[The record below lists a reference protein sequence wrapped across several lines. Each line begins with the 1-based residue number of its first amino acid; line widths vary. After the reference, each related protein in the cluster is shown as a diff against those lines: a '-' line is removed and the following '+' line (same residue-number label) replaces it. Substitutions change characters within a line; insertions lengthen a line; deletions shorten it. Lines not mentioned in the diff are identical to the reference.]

1 MENKEEGLSARALE
15 VRKIFRDRDIKY
27 DFKIKLTREEEQ
39 QKLVNVLKN
48 ERDCNLYKKLTVAK
62 LKEYLTVFELST
74 RGNKPELFKRLL
86 EKII

>member
-15 VRKIFRDRDIKY
+15 VRKIFRDRDIKHN
-27 DFKIKLTREEEQ
+27 FHIKLTLEEQQ

-48 ERDCNLYKKLTVAK
+48 ERDCNLYKKLTIAK

>member
-62 LKEYLTVFELST
+62 LKEHLKLFELPTS
-74 RGNKPELFKRLL
+74 GNKPELFKRLL